1 MTSKILY
8 EISLLE
14 EKIDRL
20 IILMV
25 ISNKEVLTLD
35 EVCEYTGLSHSTIYK
50 LTADRKIRFYKPQ
63 GKIIYIKKED
73 LIDWLLRN
81 PSFQNNK

>member
-63 GKIIYIKKED
+63 GKIIFIKKED